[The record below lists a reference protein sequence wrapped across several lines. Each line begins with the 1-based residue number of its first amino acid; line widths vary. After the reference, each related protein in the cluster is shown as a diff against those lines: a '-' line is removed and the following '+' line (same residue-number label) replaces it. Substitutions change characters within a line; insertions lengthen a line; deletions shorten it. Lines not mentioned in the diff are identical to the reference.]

1 MKAIDT
7 LLIGVARIASKDV
20 TGNAVSSSLQRV
32 VCVLGIVGMLCAML
46 GTGVASAGSIFLT
59 GHDPDFHATVGA
71 NNAAGGQGI
80 NVAAINFVTDP
91 TFNPFATGASKKFL
105 YVESNI
111 PVPVGHTQ
119 GKNGIVASGYTEG
132 TDFVHADA
140 STLNAALNGL
150 GTAYDAIVVASDYGG
165 ILTQAEL
172 DILNARST
180 DIINFLN
187 AGGGLYAMAE
197 SDGGAG
203 LTPSGGRFGFLPFV
217 VTSTAFNQ
225 TESGNT
231 VTAFGTS
238 LGLTNADVNGNFS
251 HNMFTSTGGMQI
263 VDTNP
268 SGDILS
274 LATRSQVTSGGV
286 VPLPSA
292 MWLFGSGLVGL
303 LGLSRGKQIG
313 FIK

>member
-1 MKAIDT
+1 MKAIDS
-7 LLIGVARIASKDV
+7 LLIGVARIASREKLV
-20 TGNAVSSSLQRV
+20 NAVPSFRQRGAISVLV
-32 VCVLGIVGMLCAML
+32 VVVGMLCAML
-46 GTGVASAGSIFLT
+46 GTGVSYAGSIFLT
-59 GHDPDFHATVGA
+59 GHDPDFHGSLGGNGA
-71 NNAAGGQGI
+71 GAQGI
-80 NVAAINFVTDP
+80 NTAAISFVTDP
-91 TFNPFATGASKKFL
+91 AFNPFATGVSKKFL
-105 YVESNI
+105 FVESNI
-111 PVPVGHTQ
+111 PVPSGHTQ
-119 GKNGIVASGYTEG
+119 GKNGIVASGYVEG
-132 TDFVHADA
+132 TDFVQADA

-150 GTAYDAIVVASDYGG
+150 GTSYDAIVVASDFGG

-172 DILNARST
+172 DILNARSS

-203 LTPSGGRFGFLPFV
+203 LTPNGGHFGFLPFV

-231 VTAFGTS
+231 VTPFGAS
-238 LGLTNADVNGNFS
+238 LGLTDADVNGNFS
-251 HNMFTSTGGMQI
+251 HNIFTSTGGMQV

-274 LATRSQVTSGGV
+274 LAVRSQVTSGGV

-292 MWLFGSGLVGL
+292 VWLLGSGLIGL
-303 LGLSRGKQIG
+303 LGVSRSKRTCC
-313 FIK
+313 